1 MPIQSQEVFAGLL
14 HFYVYSDSSI
24 TEQIECFSKGAYLLY
39 YLYTENRISIMPA
52 QLYHDLHATF
62 LDALFCC
69 AKSKQYCPSEP
80 IYLVLSG
87 TDPEER
93 GFGNVRLTFRGS
105 NCTALDMVNTARSTS
120 ATNKILSVDHPG
132 WITGIRVQRC
142 LQLNYSNPAAWEKE
156 KLVLE
161 NVNIKA
167 AWKSG
172 FYQALGMLPVNV
184 NDADDFENVTTLR
197 CPLKRGTVVGVK
209 VAANE
214 VEEGD
219 WSIPED
225 DDNDEDVEEVEQ
237 NSNDSDDDIDGTTLS
252 EMIADPEQ
260 M

>member
-1 MPIQSQEVFAGLL
+1 
-14 HFYVYSDSSI
+14 
-24 TEQIECFSKGAYLLY
+24 
-39 YLYTENRISIMPA
+39 MPA
-52 QLYHDLHATF
+52 QLYHDLQATF

-93 GFGNVRLTFRGS
+93 WFGNVRLTFRGS
-105 NCTALDMVNTARSTS
+105 NCTALDMVNTTRSTD
-120 ATNKILSVDHPG
+120 NILSVDHPE
-132 WITGIRVQRC
+132 WTTGNRVQRH
-142 LQLNYSNPAAWEKE
+142 LQLDYSNPAAWEKE

-167 AWKSG
+167 TWKSG

-184 NDADDFENVTTLR
+184 NDADDFENVTTTLR
-197 CPLKRGTVVGVK
+197 CPLKRVTVVVVGVK

-225 DDNDEDVEEVEQ
+225 DDNDEDVEEVVVGVNVAANEVEEGDSSIPEDDDNDEDVEEVEP
-237 NSNDSDDDIDGTTLS
+237 NSNDSDDAIGGTMYF
-252 EMIADPEQ
+252 E
-260 M
+260 